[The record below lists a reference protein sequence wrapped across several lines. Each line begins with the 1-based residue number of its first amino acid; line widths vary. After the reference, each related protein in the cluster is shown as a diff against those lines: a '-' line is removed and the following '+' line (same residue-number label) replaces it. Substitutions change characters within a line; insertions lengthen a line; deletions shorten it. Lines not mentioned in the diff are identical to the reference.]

1 MALELARKDQISAS
15 SESRVTRSWA
25 MLQFGDQ
32 PKVGLIP
39 LVMANVSVSSQRPSS
54 GASDPQASAAASSS
68 AVAATRDPL
77 LIGASSISGDGA
89 TVLDPYSSRR

>member
-39 LVMANVSVSSQRPSS
+39 VVIANVSVPSQRPSS
-54 GASDPQASAAASSS
+54 GASDPHASAVASIKAA
-68 AVAATRDPL
+68 AATRDPL
-77 LIGASSISGDGA
+77 LIDTSSISGDGA
-89 TVLDPYSSRR
+89 MMLDPFSSRR